1 MDCDLSREINLG
13 ICGTLFLQI
22 PLASGKASLVP
33 DETSVLL
40 SRVLDSETTTCV
52 HLERCVEPRLSYG
65 LFCVSVGRPVPR
77 RVVSFLRL
85 LIDPRRVTERDFSPL
100 KIRLQTPQRSSLAF
114 PCARCPIT

>member
-52 HLERCVEPRLSYG
+52 RLERGVDPPQL
-65 LFCVSVGRPVPR
+65 RPIL
-77 RVVSFLRL
+77 RVCR
-85 LIDPRRVTERDFSPL
+85 SPCTST
-100 KIRLQTPQRSSLAF
+100 RGFF
-114 PCARCPIT
+114 PPSTN